1 MNFIETLADR
11 VRKRARYNRTLAEL
25 RSLPI
30 DTALDLDI
38 YHGDAEM
45 IARRAV
51 YGI

>member
-11 VRKRARYNRTLAEL
+11 VRKRARYTRTLAEL